1 MRKLFDNVAINASRR
16 SVRVQHGGATLVGIA
31 VLATACA
38 LTSAVMWA
46 MHLTAKSA
54 GVPDYSKPVTAN
66 GGMES
71 AQGVVGQDAVAR
83 MFGGSAGSV
92 STTREIEGVQLQG
105 IVSDKRGTG
114 VALISVD
121 GAPPV
126 RVRVGGRVRDGVT
139 LLEIRERKV
148 ILGRSG
154 STAELILPART
165 NSPVA
170 AATGKAQGSPAGLP
184 GGSAAPV
191 TGATAGSGSL
201 PASPTAR

>member
-1 MRKLFDNVAINASRR
+1 MHKLFDNVAINASRR
-16 SVRVQHGGATLVGIA
+16 SVRVQRGGATLVGIA

-66 GGMES
+66 VGMES

-83 MFGGSAGSV
+83 MFGGPAGSV

-170 AATGKAQGSPAGLP
+170 AATGKAQGTLAGLP

>member
-1 MRKLFDNVAINASRR
+1 MRKLFGNVAIHASRR
-16 SVRVQHGGATLVGIA
+16 SVRIQHGGTTLVGIA

-54 GVPDYSKPVTAN
+54 DVPDYSKSVTASS
-66 GGMES
+66 GMEF
-71 AQGVVGQDAVAR
+71 AQGVAGREAVAR
-83 MFGGSAGSV
+83 MFGAPAGSV
-92 STTREIEGVQLQG
+92 SATREIEGVQLLG

-139 LLEIRERKV
+139 LLEIRDRKV

-170 AATGKAQGSPAGLP
+170 AATGKAQSSPTGFP
-184 GGSAAPV
+184 GGSTAPA
-191 TGATAGSGSL
+191 TGVTAGSGSL